1 MTKVKKKGNLE
12 NLIYFVAQSQ
22 GGVQCYPKL
31 KLETEQQCPR
41 TQGTTITETS
51 GYVTEAPS
59 VGEVPNDLY
68 ASNSK
73 KNSGIPT
80 GLSANSIETC
90 K

>member
-12 NLIYFVAQSQ
+12 NLFCFVPQPQ
-22 GGVQCYPKL
+22 RDVQCYRKF

-41 TQGTTITETS
+41 TQGTPITESS
-51 GYVTEAPS
+51 GCVTEVGLPG

-68 ASNSK
+68 ASNNK

-80 GLSANSIETC
+80 SLSANSIDM
-90 K
+90 